1 MNSGPLDG
9 ALDLAA
15 AGLVVFAF
23 FLEELACKEASTS
36 RHIQHLAHRFITVR
50 SIVTQ
55 RSIGMDIMQS
65 ELHLRAPTLL
75 HTNTAHALGSAEEAS
90 SQIETTHI
98 DLKMLPPLAII
109 KYFCYT
115 CTKAIYDK
123 TRQIKATNMSFGSAG
138 GSAKTC
144 SCAT

>member
-23 FLEELACKEASTS
+23 FLEELACKEAST

-75 HTNTAHALGSAEEAS
+75 HTNTAHALGAAEEAS

-98 DLKMLPPLAII
+98 LRCFHL
-109 KYFCYT
+109 
-115 CTKAIYDK
+115 
-123 TRQIKATNMSFGSAG
+123 
-138 GSAKTC
+138 
-144 SCAT
+144 